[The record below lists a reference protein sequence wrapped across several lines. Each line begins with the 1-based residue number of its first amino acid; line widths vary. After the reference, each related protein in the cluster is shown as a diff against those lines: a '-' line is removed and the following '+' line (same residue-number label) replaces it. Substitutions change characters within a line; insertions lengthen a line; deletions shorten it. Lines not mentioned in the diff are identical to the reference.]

1 MCGSEINQET
11 DTQLI
16 VHSPWPEGAKNEN
29 TIDEIS
35 FDFLNNYSFKQPTIK
50 LITPKRTF
58 PISKNSQIHV
68 FSLLRM
74 DNTK

>member
-16 VHSPWPEGAKNEN
+16 VHSPWPEGAKYEN

-35 FDFLNNYSFKQPTIK
+35 FDFLNNYPFKQPTIK
-50 LITPKRTF
+50 LITPKE
-58 PISKNSQIHV
+58 P
-68 FSLLRM
+68 SLFQKIVKYMYFLY
-74 DNTK
+74 